1 MAGFLLREEALG
13 EEEDPQEGG
22 EVVEEEVLHLK
33 GEGVVGEGEESPTQR
48 EERVLLGLLV
58 RVLLGL
64 RHRRPSEM
72 RRPRRVN

>member
-1 MAGFLLREEALG
+1 MVGFLLREEALG

-33 GEGVVGEGEESPTQR
+33 GEGVVVEGEETPTQR

-64 RHRRPSEM
+64 KHRWPSC
-72 RRPRRVN
+72 